1 MSTWQEFAEQAP
13 ELAARVRARLETF
26 QHHVLATL
34 RRDGSPRV
42 SGTEVGWR
50 GPDLTLGS
58 MPGARKAVDLR
69 RDARFALHANPGA
82 AEDMIGGV
90 DVKLAGRAVEVT
102 GDEHRAW
109 VAEAKPPSADSHLF
123 RLDLTE
129 VTTTGVSEDQTHLVI
144 TAWTPG
150 GGVRTT
156 KRA

>member
-13 ELAARVRARLETF
+13 EMAARVRARLEAS

-50 GPDLTLGS
+50 GPDLTVGS
-58 MPGARKAVDLR
+58 MPGSRKAVDLQ

-82 AEDMIGGV
+82 PEDMTNGV

-102 GDEHRAW
+102 GDEQRAW
-109 VAEAKPPSADSHLF
+109 VEEVEPPSPDSHLF
-123 RLDLTE
+123 RLELTE

-144 TAWTPG
+144 THWTPTD
-150 GGVRTT
+150 GVRTF

>member
-13 ELAARVRARLETF
+13 EMAARVRARLESF

-42 SGTEVGWR
+42 SGTEVAWR
-50 GPDLTLGS
+50 GPDLTFGS
-58 MPGARKAVDLR
+58 MPGSRKAADLL

-82 AEDMIGGV
+82 PEDIMGGV

-109 VAEAKPPSADSHLF
+109 IEEVKPPSPDSHLF
-123 RLDLTE
+123 RLELTE
-129 VTTTGVSEDQTHLVI
+129 VTTTGVSEDQTHLAI
-144 TAWTPG
+144 TRWTPA
-150 GGVRTT
+150 GGVQTFKRT
-156 KRA
+156 